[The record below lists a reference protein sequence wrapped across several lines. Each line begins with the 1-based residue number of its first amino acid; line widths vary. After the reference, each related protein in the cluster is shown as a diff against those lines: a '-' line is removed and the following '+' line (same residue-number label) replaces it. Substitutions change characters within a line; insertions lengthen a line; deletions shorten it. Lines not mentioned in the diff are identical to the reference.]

1 MQNLELLIKELIK
14 LPNETET
21 VEFKHN
27 NFDPEMIGSD
37 ISALANSAAN
47 RGKNQSYMV
56 WGVNNETHDIVGTNY
71 NRFSKL
77 AKNQEIDS
85 WLKNTIS
92 KNADFDFFD
101 AEIIVGIGRDATACV
116 TICANPSNARFF
128 ETKPTQNIHF
138 AFIARS

>member
-21 VEFKHN
+21 VGFKHN

-101 AEIIVGIGRDATACV
+101 AEIDGKKLVVLIIQKAVG
-116 TICANPSNARFF
+116 
-128 ETKPTQNIHF
+128 
-138 AFIARS
+138 